1 MAAGDVT
8 ITNSFLKIEFSV
20 EPDPAASFWSCELD
34 TVPLVTDQGIPS
46 PFTFSIDPVA
56 AGDHVLLV
64 TQTDASTTTLT
75 TTTSQVTVLDPANVL
90 VQIRPTAQM
99 VADLVRT
106 RLVSEGG
113 GQVPPDDLD
122 FNPPD
127 SFTANTY
134 PTLVQ
139 AERIIDQATT
149 YIVAQV
155 PGSIAEDYLPSAKH
169 LSALYAAILIEGS
182 YFREQ
187 LTDDQVELYRN
198 MLVGGIK
205 GLGASVSGSG
215 SGSAARKGGKVDTV
229 IQRSV
234 MTDPLE
240 LQYQMGLPSG
250 P

>member
-8 ITNSFLKIEFSV
+8 ITSTFLKIGFSV
-20 EPDPAASFWSCELD
+20 EADPRAVTWSCDLD
-34 TVPLVTDQGIPS
+34 TFPEVLDAPVPT
-46 PFTFSIDPVA
+46 PFVYTIDPVTV
-56 AGDHVLLV
+56 GDHVLLV
-64 TQTDASTTTLT
+64 SQKDVGGAPLVSTTQTI
-75 TTTSQVTVLDPANVL
+75 TVVDPDSVL

-106 RLVSEGG
+106 RIVSEGG

-127 SFTANTY
+127 SFTDKTY
-134 PTLVQ
+134 PTAVQ

-155 PGSIAEDYLPSAKH
+155 PGSIAEDYLPSAQH

-198 MLVGGIK
+198 MLIAGIK
-205 GLGASVSGSG
+205 GLGATGTA
-215 SGSAARKGGKVDTV
+215 SAAAAASRGGKVDSV
-229 IQRSV
+229 MVRSV
-234 MTDPLE
+234 MTDPPE
-240 LQYQMGLPSG
+240 LIYELGWR
-250 P
+250 